1 MRVLGLIDAGG
12 LGKKLEAGRRDLGD
26 HPTACQCDENRAL
39 RHMRI
44 FQDEI
49 YQKGERL
56 IRIVRLDRYE
66 VEFKETVGDPKGP
79 GDQTVLSKKEFC
91 RLIRGMERV
100 FPVKNA

>member
-1 MRVLGLIDAGG
+1 MLGLIDAGG

-26 HPTACQCDENRAL
+26 HPTACQCGENRAL
-39 RHMRI
+39 RRMRI

>member
-1 MRVLGLIDAGG
+1 
-12 LGKKLEAGRRDLGD
+12 
-26 HPTACQCDENRAL
+26 
-39 RHMRI
+39 MRI

-49 YQKGERL
+49 YQKGEKL

-66 VEFKETVGDPKGP
+66 VEFKETIGDPKGP

-100 FPVKNA
+100 FPLKQA